1 MNMNVVLRAAIA
13 AVVVMA
19 GAFAVE
25 AAGRDD
31 WAQFG
36 RYAEANAA
44 LTSAPDVVFMGNSI
58 TDFWPGKS
66 PAFWTE
72 HPGFLGRGISG
83 QTTCEMLVRF
93 RSDVVNLHPRVVAIM
108 AGIND
113 IAKNNGTIALENV
126 LGNIV
131 SMVEVARANG
141 IRVALCSVLPCS
153 SFPWRKELAPAP
165 QVCKLNAMIAEYVAQ
180 RADEG
185 VIYVDYYSS
194 MANAEGGLDADLS
207 DDGCHPSAKG
217 YTIMEG
223 IIVPALSQWLK

>member
-1 MNMNVVLRAAIA
+1 MNGVLRLVAVATVAIA
-13 AVVVMA
+13 
-19 GAFAVE
+19 GIFAAE
-25 AAGRDD
+25 AAKRDD

-44 LTSAPDVVFMGNSI
+44 LKCAPDVVFMGNSI

-66 PAFWTE
+66 PDFWRG
-72 HPGFLGRGISG
+72 HPGFVGRGISG

-113 IAKNNGTIALENV
+113 IAQNNGSIALENV

-165 QVCKLNAMIAEYVAQ
+165 QVRKLNAMIAEYVAH

-194 MANAEGGLDADLS
+194 MTNDEGGLDVDLS
-207 DDGCHPSAKG
+207 ADGCHPTAKG
-217 YTIMEG
+217 YAIMESV
-223 IIVPALSQWLK
+223 IVPALSVWLR